1 MATTTSRTY
10 VRASIPGDAPAI
22 RSLFKSSR
30 QVYLTM
36 GEEDLVA
43 AVNKG
48 QVLLHLQRTKAAPI
62 ALAAMAML
70 PEERPATLHESSPNR
85 VFLRGVAI
93 RRKGSPTTSIRQMLG
108 TLVRMPRQQTE
119 ILIAYSSDAWSTR
132 AYNTVGMMLAEKV
145 RYYELDNLPRRRW
158 ADPPPSSERI
168 VIEKATPADLRTLS
182 MLDAVTFDPLWH
194 IAARDLNDLMV
205 RGPMLVAATGPFIV
219 GYVSV
224 LPEQSIATIA
234 RLAVHPQW
242 QSQGIGRRLL
252 IAGLRTAQPYRC
264 GRALLNTQATNVRS
278 QQLYR
283 SMKFRLTGSH
293 FSVFT
298 QELPITVTGT
308 PR

>member
-1 MATTTSRTY
+1 MVTTARMY

-22 RSLFKSSR
+22 RTLFKNSR
-30 QVYLTM
+30 QVYSTL
-36 GEEDLVA
+36 GDEDLVA

-48 QVLLHLQRTKAAPI
+48 QVLLLLERTKAAPI

-70 PEERPATLHESSPNR
+70 PEERPETLHESSPNR

-93 RRKGSPTTSIRQMLG
+93 RRNQSPTVCIRQMLT
-108 TLVRMPRQQTE
+108 TLARMPRRSVE
-119 ILIAYSSDAWSTR
+119 MLIVYSTDAWSTR
-132 AYNTVGMMLAEKV
+132 AYNTVGMTLAEKV
-145 RYYELDNLPRRRW
+145 RYYELTSLLRRRW
-158 ADPPPSSERI
+158 TDPPPTSDRI
-168 VIEKATPADLRTLS
+168 VIETATPADLRTLS

-194 IAARDLNDLMV
+194 LSSRDLNDLMV

-219 GYVSV
+219 GYISV
-224 LPEQSIATIA
+224 LPEQNVATIA

-252 IAGLRTAQPYRC
+252 IAGLRAAQPYRC
-264 GRALLNTQATNVRS
+264 SSALLNTQATNLRS

-283 SMKFRLTGSH
+283 SMKFRLTGRH

-298 QELPITVTGT
+298 QELPVSLGT